1 MKILACLFTMK
12 KLRSKNKNVDGDAG
26 MCVCE
31 GWGGGWGVGGRR
43 GCCRG
48 LPPKEIGGNV

>member
-31 GWGGGWGVGGRR
+31 GWGGGGWGGGGGVVGVCLRR
-43 GCCRG
+43 K
-48 LPPKEIGGNV
+48 LEEMFD

>member
-31 GWGGGWGVGGRR
+31 GWGGGGGVVGVCLRR
-43 GCCRG
+43 
-48 LPPKEIGGNV
+48 KWEEMFD